1 MAKNAKNTKN
11 ANSNSNDR
19 YTISVLV
26 ENKPGVLA
34 RVASLF
40 RRRNFNIES
49 LTVGTTDRDDISRM
63 TIVVNGDLRVVEQV
77 MKQLNK
83 LIDVI
88 KVSDVTEKSVER
100 ELVLIKV
107 KATSESRGEIVE
119 LANIFRGRV
128 VDVSKDSIIIEIT
141 GDEDKI
147 KAFIN
152 LMRQFGI
159 RELARTGMVAMQR
172 GEKVVSV

>member
-1 MAKNAKNTKN
+1 MAKNS
-11 ANSNSNDR
+11 SNSNNNSK

-26 ENKPGVLA
+26 ANKPGVLA

-49 LTVGTTDRDDISRM
+49 LTVGTTDREDISRM
-63 TIVVNGDLRVVEQV
+63 TIVVNGDMRVVEQV

-88 KVSDVTEKSVER
+88 KVSDVTEMSVER
-100 ELVLIKV
+100 ELVLLKV
-107 KATSESRGEIVE
+107 KATSETRGEIVE

-128 VDVSKDSIIIEIT
+128 VDVSKDSLIIEIT

>member
-1 MAKNAKNTKN
+1 MGNK
-11 ANSNSNDR
+11 NSNER

-49 LTVGTTDRDDISRM
+49 LTVGTTDRDDLSRM

-107 KATSESRGEIVE
+107 KATSETRGEIVE

>member
-1 MAKNAKNTKN
+1 MAKNM
-11 ANSNSNDR
+11 NSNSNDR

-107 KATSESRGEIVE
+107 KATSETRGEIVE

>member
-1 MAKNAKNTKN
+1 MAKNTKN
-11 ANSNSNDR
+11 AKNTNSNSNER
-19 YTISVLV
+19 YMISVLV

-63 TIVVNGDLRVVEQV
+63 TIVVNGDLKVVEQV

-107 KATSESRGEIVE
+107 KATSETRGEIVE

-147 KAFIN
+147 GAFIN

-172 GEKVVSV
+172 GEKVVSA

>member
-1 MAKNAKNTKN
+1 MRNNNAGKNKY
-11 ANSNSNDR
+11 S
-19 YTISVLV
+19 ISVLV

-49 LTVGTTDRDDISRM
+49 LTVGTTEKDDISRM
-63 TIVVNGDLRVVEQV
+63 TIVVNGDLKTVEQV

-88 KVSDVTEKSVER
+88 KVSDVTEMSVER

-107 KATSESRGEIVE
+107 AANSETRGEIVE
-119 LANIFRGRV
+119 LANIFRSRV
-128 VDVSKDSIIIEIT
+128 VDVSKTSLIIEIT

-147 KAFIN
+147 NAFIN

-159 RELARTGMVAMQR
+159 KELARTGKVAMQR
-172 GEKVVSV
+172 GEKVVKA

>member
-1 MAKNAKNTKN
+1 MNVG
-11 ANSNSNDR
+11 NSR

-26 ENKPGVLA
+26 ANKPGVLA

-63 TIVVNGDLRVVEQV
+63 TIVVNGDLRVVEQL

-83 LIDVI
+83 LVDVI

-100 ELVLIKV
+100 ELVLVKV

-172 GEKVVSV
+172 GEKVVST